1 MDGNGIAAVI
11 TAAGVI
17 LIAAGTG
24 AVRILFKILD
34 NNREDTATM
43 AKAQIEA
50 AQSTVKV
57 SDAVDRLTEKV
68 APLLSLPDQIAEM
81 RRDIEWLAECV
92 ASLSDGDTPK
102 RPPSRRRRPEH

>member
-34 NNREDTATM
+34 NNSEDTATM

-50 AQSTVKV
+50 AQSALKV

-68 APLLSLPDQIAEM
+68 APLLLLPDQIGDL
-81 RRDIEWLAECV
+81 RGDVEWLAECV
-92 ASLSDGDTPK
+92 SSLNDGDNPK
-102 RPPSRRRRPEH
+102 RPPRRRRAGG